1 MTHYA
6 IWPEGQPEKAYATTS
21 WWGSRWNLMKRQ
33 TAMLLDIHNARRM
46 RMSVC
51 EEGPPIPSVV
61 EAALEDAGA
70 IAPRDGWPKRPD
82 LAKLIGDKGAVG
94 DVFTRTFSVV

>member
-6 IWPEGQPEKAYATTS
+6 IWPEGQPDKAYASTS
-21 WWGSRWNLMKRQ
+21 WWGSRWNLLKRQ
-33 TAMLLDIHNARRM
+33 TAMLLDLRHARRM
-46 RMSVC
+46 RMAVC
-51 EEGPPIPSVV
+51 EDGPPIPSVV

-70 IAPRDGWPKRPD
+70 IAPRDGWPPRPD
-82 LAKLIGDKGAVG
+82 LAALAEKDTAVG